1 MGIIQDHSQSPV
13 CLALSTSS
21 PSQVRLTR
29 IGSRTALLPRDPQVK
44 PPAARDLL
52 YLAPSPDFCHL
63 DPENGIPGT
72 AGRRC
77 NGKKCLTRQQ
87 LWRSCFETKAKRKKM
102 ANVCS
107 VLKHTQG
114 PLAWHQ
120 MAASWCA
127 AGRDTERAGLRW
139 CSAALASFLGAA
151 QSAASSARTQSPS
164 TPAESNPART
174 RVHRLS
180 SEKGR
185 NR

>member
-1 MGIIQDHSQSPV
+1 MCTKTCIPINQPLMVSQRATLALPARCWSCPLGPPHICHYFCLLLKIWKVHQSLSWKVLKSGTKTKDVKMGIIQDHSQSPV

-77 NGKKCLTRQQ
+77 NGKKRLTRQQ
-87 LWRSCFETKAKRKKM
+87 S
-102 ANVCS
+102 
-107 VLKHTQG
+107 
-114 PLAWHQ
+114 
-120 MAASWCA
+120 
-127 AGRDTERAGLRW
+127 
-139 CSAALASFLGAA
+139 
-151 QSAASSARTQSPS
+151 
-164 TPAESNPART
+164 
-174 RVHRLS
+174 
-180 SEKGR
+180 
-185 NR
+185 